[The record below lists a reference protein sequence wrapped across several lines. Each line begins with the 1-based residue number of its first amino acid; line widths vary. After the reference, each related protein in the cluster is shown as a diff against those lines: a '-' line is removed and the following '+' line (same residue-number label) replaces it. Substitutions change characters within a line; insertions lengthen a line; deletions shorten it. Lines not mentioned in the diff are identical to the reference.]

1 MYQKLQARQNDLGRD
16 ITDKI
21 PEADT
26 LTGLPQLS
34 TFEQRIW
41 AKAAPH
47 LHTRRNDN
55 HSLFAYGIASALLQ
69 SYPEANPSVVL
80 PAILLHDT
88 GWSTIPDDQ
97 VLEAI
102 APGGGRKDLVL
113 QHEKA
118 GAEIARQILT
128 ELEHPAPLVDEIVEI
143 IDGHD
148 SRLEALSL
156 NDAIVKDADK
166 IWRVTPAGLDV
177 IMDWFGLT
185 RPEAL
190 RLSTSRVHGY
200 LFTNYGAAMA
210 MALTSLESMAT
221 TDEVK
226 ATLLD

>member
-16 ITDKI
+16 ISDKI
-21 PEADT
+21 PDT
-26 LTGLPQLS
+26 DSLTGLPSLS
-34 TFEQRIW
+34 AFEQRVW
-41 AKAAPH
+41 QLAAPH
-47 LHTRRNDN
+47 LKTRRNDN

-69 SYPEANPSVVL
+69 SYPDANPDVVL

-88 GWSTIPDDQ
+88 GWSKIPDDE

-113 QHEKA
+113 LHEQE
-118 GAEIARQILT
+118 GARIAQEILT
-128 ELEHPAPLVDEIVEI
+128 ELGFPKPLIDEITEI

-148 SRLEALSL
+148 SRMEALSL

-177 IMDWFGLT
+177 IMDWFGLS

-200 LFTNYGAAMA
+200 LLTNYGAAMA
-210 MALTSLESMAT
+210 MAMTCLESMAT

-226 ATLLD
+226 ATLRP

>member
-21 PEADT
+21 PEADA

-47 LHTRRNDN
+47 LRTRRNDN

>member
-21 PEADT
+21 PEANS
-26 LTGLPQLS
+26 LAGLPTLS
-34 TFEQRIW
+34 AFEQQIW
-41 AKAAPH
+41 QRAAPH
-47 LHTRRNDN
+47 LKTRRNDN
-55 HSLFAYGIASALLQ
+55 HSLFAYGIACALLH
-69 SYPEANPSVVL
+69 SYPEANPKVVL

-88 GWSTIPDDQ
+88 GWSKIPEDQ

-102 APGGGRKDLVL
+102 APGTARKDLVL
-113 QHEKA
+113 LHEKE
-118 GAEIARQILT
+118 GARLAQQILT
-128 ELEHPAPLVDEIVEI
+128 ELEYPVALIEEIVEI

-156 NDAIVKDADK
+156 NDAIVNDADK
-166 IWRVTPAGLDV
+166 IWRVTPAGLDL
-177 IMDWFGLT
+177 IMDWFGLN

-210 MALTSLESMAT
+210 MAMTSLESMAT
-221 TDEVK
+221 TDEIK
-226 ATLLD
+226 ATLRD